1 MMHINIPEWKFK
13 RLCGEIKKM
22 WGKSMRGIFFFKGKK
37 KINNGQKNDLN
48 LALPKFKFF
57 CHI

>member
-22 WGKSMRGIFFFKGKK
+22 WGKSMRGIFFSKEKK
-37 KINNGQKNDLN
+37 KLIMDK
-48 LALPKFKFF
+48 KT
-57 CHI
+57 I